1 MIITNPFFMPKGAA
15 ESLRS
20 HFKNE
25 SLTYQLESVIYQEA
39 LRNCLPLSNNGT
51 IHQYFLYPLL

>member
-1 MIITNPFFMPKGAA
+1 MPKGAA